1 MPTATQ
7 GEQHPDRVVTPTGL
21 SGAGPGTEK
30 GTRNLPLRGPCHWG
44 QRAGGSL
51 PGSPSTSQHPE
62 PRLLEE
68 PPLGCSAP
76 SCHAHVSLNPG
87 TGGGD
92 SAFPRGPSKGCCLL
106 FTRAVTHRHTHN
118 PIYTDSPTGAHMHKH
133 THSYIR
139 TQHTHIHIRECAQ
152 GHMPLPRARFK
163 AACHPHPR
171 TAVAASSAPT
181 GARVSACGTSGTQRL
196 RARPGF
202 RAQRR
207 LGYPPPGGG
216 DMHMLCARVC
226 GRALSLL
233 LDVARVVSVGCVQCQ
248 ARTCV
253 HACACVPVC
262 YAMLL

>member
-181 GARVSACGTSGTQRL
+181 GGQSLSLWDEWDTEAPCQTWLPCTETSGV
-196 RARPGF
+196 
-202 RAQRR
+202 
-207 LGYPPPGGG
+207 PPPGGG
-216 DMHMLCARVC
+216 ATCTCCVH
-226 GRALSLL
+226 
-233 LDVARVVSVGCVQCQ
+233 VSVGE
-248 ARTCV
+248 
-253 HACACVPVC
+253 P
-262 YAMLL
+262 